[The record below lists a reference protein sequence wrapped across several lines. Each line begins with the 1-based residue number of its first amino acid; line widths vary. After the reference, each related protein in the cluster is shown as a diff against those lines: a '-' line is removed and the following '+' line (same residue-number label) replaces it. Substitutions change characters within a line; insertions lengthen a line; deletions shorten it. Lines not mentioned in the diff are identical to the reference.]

1 MPRDPDPARRSTSSE
16 RNDSSRNGGSMGYL
30 DNLIIDTDN
39 YKHCHYPLYPKG
51 TEYVSGYIESR
62 GGMFP

>member
-1 MPRDPDPARRSTSSE
+1 
-16 RNDSSRNGGSMGYL
+16 MGYL

-51 TEYVSGYIESR
+51 TEYVSSY
-62 GGMFP
+62 